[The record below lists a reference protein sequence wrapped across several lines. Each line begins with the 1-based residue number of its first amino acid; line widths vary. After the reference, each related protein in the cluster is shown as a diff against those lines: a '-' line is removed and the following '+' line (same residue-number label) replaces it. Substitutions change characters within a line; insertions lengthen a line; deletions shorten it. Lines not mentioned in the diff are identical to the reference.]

1 MEMGVGTGRGYSVN
15 LPLFPYT
22 GDDDYIEGFSQVV
35 PPLIRAFNPDVLV
48 AQLGIDSYHR
58 DPLTHLQMTTEGY
71 IEVVRQ
77 LIELGLPLLALGG
90 GGYDVN
96 AVARAWTLVYGMLLD
111 VEWPNILPPG
121 FARKHG
127 VGHLRDETSPEG
139 PEELK
144 VDIRRHLEATV
155 GEIRQ
160 QIFPIHG
167 LK

>member
-1 MEMGVGTGRGYSVN
+1 
-15 LPLFPYT
+15 
-22 GDDDYIEGFSQVV
+22 
-35 PPLIRAFNPDVLV
+35 
-48 AQLGIDSYHR
+48 
-58 DPLTHLQMTTEGY
+58 MT
-71 IEVVRQ
+71 
-77 LIELGLPLLALGG
+77 
-90 GGYDVN
+90 
-96 AVARAWTLVYGMLLD
+96 AVDRAWTLVYGMLLD